1 MDCSVAHIVRAA
13 NAPTQRHF
21 LGWAIAPIHT
31 FFFLLRDYVLG
42 FMLMAAALLTAT
54 ACCFFVIAA
63 LSMTKSIATHSLLVG
78 IGSFWLLRCKV
89 NAPS

>member
-21 LGWAIAPIHT
+21 LGWTIAPIHT

-63 LSMTKSIATHSLLVG
+63 LSMTKSIATHSLLVA
-78 IGSFWLLRCKV
+78 ISPYWLLRCKV

>member
-63 LSMTKSIATHSLLVG
+63 LSMTKSITTHSLLVA
-78 IGSFWLLRCKV
+78 ISPYWLFRCKV
-89 NAPS
+89 NAPP

>member
-63 LSMTKSIATHSLLVG
+63 LSMTKSITTHSLLVA
-78 IGSFWLLRCKV
+78 ISPYWLLRCKV
-89 NAPS
+89 KAPP

>member
-63 LSMTKSIATHSLLVG
+63 LSMTVKNLL
-78 IGSFWLLRCKV
+78 
-89 NAPS
+89 